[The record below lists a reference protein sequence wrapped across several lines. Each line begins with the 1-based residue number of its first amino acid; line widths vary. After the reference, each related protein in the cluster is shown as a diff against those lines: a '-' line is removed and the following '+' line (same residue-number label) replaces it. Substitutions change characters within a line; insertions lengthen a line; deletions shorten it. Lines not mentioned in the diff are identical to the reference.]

1 MTDPLT
7 PQPGSPRREPVE
19 VEAEVHVVRESER
32 GAPPPPIPPPL
43 PPPPPPPG
51 APPVSPAGGPGGAS
65 QAWAMAAHLTSLVDL
80 ALSFAIP
87 IGWLPPL
94 VIWLAFKD
102 SDAYVE
108 HHSRE
113 SFQFQISLLLWGLL
127 AWVLVCCVIGIPM
140 LFALWL
146 FKLVAVIIAAVQ
158 AAQGVRFRYPLTW
171 RFLGDDR

>member
-1 MTDPLT
+1 MTEPTT
-7 PQPGSPRREPVE
+7 PQPGFPRREAID
-19 VEAEVHVVRESER
+19 VEAEVRVVGSEP
-32 GAPPPPIPPPL
+32 GPPPPPIPPPS

-51 APPVSPAGGPGGAS
+51 APPVSPPRGPGGAS
-65 QAWAMAAHLTSLVDL
+65 QAWAMAAHLSALIDL
-80 ALSFAIP
+80 ALSFFIP

-113 SFQFQISLLLWGLL
+113 SLQFQISLLLWGLL
-127 AWVLVCCVIGIPM
+127 AWVLVCCLIGIPM
-140 LFALWL
+140 LLALWL

-171 RFLGDDR
+171 RFLGDSR